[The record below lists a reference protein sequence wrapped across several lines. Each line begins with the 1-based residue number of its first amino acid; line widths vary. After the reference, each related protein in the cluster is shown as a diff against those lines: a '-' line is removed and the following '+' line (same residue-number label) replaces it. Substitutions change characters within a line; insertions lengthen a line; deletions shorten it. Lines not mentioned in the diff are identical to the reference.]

1 MSQKR
6 KQLDQL
12 RDRAPRPKK
21 RIRKQKEYHS
31 SSEEESEQEQ
41 ENFTPFNLDESEAAQ
56 PHAESSRLSDQQ
68 DDPEGI
74 SDEEQSSESGG
85 DDSEDLD
92 GLEAPDEDSLSS
104 RKKASKKNDP
114 AAFSNSISKILSTTL
129 PQALR
134 SDPLL
139 ARSKEASD
147 LGQTR
152 ADERLERKA
161 RTKLRAEKLEAL
173 ERGHLTDV
181 LGLKAGQAGEVAEE
195 EKRLRKI
202 AQRGV
207 VKLFNAVRAAQVRAE
222 EAAKEERRKG
232 TVGMTNRE
240 AKVNEMSKQGFLDL
254 INGKPKIAE

>member
-12 RDRAPRPKK
+12 RNRAPRPKK

-31 SSEEESEQEQ
+31 SSEESEQEQ
-41 ENFTPFNLDESEAAQ
+41 ENFTPFNLDEPEAQQ
-56 PHAESSRLSDQQ
+56 PQPGINQIKNSK
-68 DDPEGI
+68 DDTEGT
-74 SDEEQSSESGG
+74 SDEDQSSQSGG

-92 GLEAPDEDSLSS
+92 DLEAEGEHHVSNP
-104 RKKASKKNDP
+104 KKASKKNDP

-129 PQALR
+129 PQSLR

-147 LGQTR
+147 VGQTL
-152 ADERLERKA
+152 ANDRLERKA

-232 TVGMTNRE
+232 TVGMNNRE

-254 INGKPKIAE
+254 INGKPKVAE